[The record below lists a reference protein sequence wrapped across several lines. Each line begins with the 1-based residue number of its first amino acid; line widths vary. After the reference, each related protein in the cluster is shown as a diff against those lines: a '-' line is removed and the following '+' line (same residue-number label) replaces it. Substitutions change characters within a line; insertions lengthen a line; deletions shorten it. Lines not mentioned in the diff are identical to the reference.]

1 MFFVLAL
8 TGFINLLSFNKIAFT
23 LTLPFIIANVVLCEY
38 YRKSKINFY
47 YKKHVNICRVIAV
60 TLTLIIFGS
69 PTMILFFNRTKP
81 FYHLKQ
87 AVYSCGLSNISELRT
102 REFPDFLPK
111 ECEDY
116 YFIIKPH
123 APFPEAP
130 DTFASLSF
138 YTDEETIEKYEREFA
153 GKGYEKANSDKT
165 FEDIMIENEIT
176 LSEISEMD
184 SRWLTKTYIK
194 EKGVPQYIVNF
205 TEEEKILDD
214 INSLESKKNLLI
226 EQIRSL
232 MNEIIT
238 KHISYKKG
246 VENMFEI
253 QCHFVLVKKCCTKL
267 GINL

>member
-1 MFFVLAL
+1 MEDKTRETPVTSQFTLTNILMFFVLAL

-176 LSEISEMD
+176 LSEITEMD

-194 EKGVPQYIVNF
+194 EKGVPYYIVNF
-205 TEEEKILDD
+205 TEEEKILDLSHD
-214 INSLESKKNLLI
+214 VIVYKFRNRPGFTSGCLLDYD
-226 EQIRSL
+226 S
-232 MNEIIT
+232 
-238 KHISYKKG
+238 
-246 VENMFEI
+246 
-253 QCHFVLVKKCCTKL
+253 
-267 GINL
+267 GIVIFWA

>member
-1 MFFVLAL
+1 MEDKTRETPVTSPFTLTNIVMFFVLAL
-8 TGFINLLSFNKIAFT
+8 TGFINLLSFNKIAFA
-23 LTLPFIIANVVLCEY
+23 LTIPFFLANVILREY
-38 YRKSKINFY
+38 YKKYKRNYY
-47 YKKHVNICRVIAV
+47 YKKHVIICRVIAV

-130 DTFASLSF
+130 DTFASVSF

-165 FEDIMIENEIT
+165 FEDIMIEKQIN

-184 SRWLTKTYIK
+184 SRWLTKTYIR

-205 TEEEKILDD
+205 TEEEKLFNLSRDAIVYNFRSRLGFTSGCLLDYD
-214 INSLESKKNLLI
+214 S
-226 EQIRSL
+226 
-232 MNEIIT
+232 
-238 KHISYKKG
+238 G
-246 VENMFEI
+246 
-253 QCHFVLVKKCCTKL
+253 LV
-267 GINL
+267 IFWA

>member
-1 MFFVLAL
+1 MEDKTRETPVTSPFTLTNILMFFVLAF
-8 TGFINLLSFNKIAFT
+8 TGALNLFSFNRIAFT
-23 LTLPFIIANVVLCEY
+23 LIIPFILANLILHEY
-38 YRKSKINFY
+38 YLKYKQNFY
-47 YKKHVNICRVIAV
+47 YKKHVTICRVIAV
-60 TLTLIIFGS
+60 ILTVILCGS
-69 PTMILFFNRTKP
+69 PIMMIFFKRTKP

-130 DTFASLSF
+130 DTFASVSF

-165 FEDIMIENEIT
+165 FEDIMIEKEIN

-184 SRWLTKTYIK
+184 SRWLTKTYIR
-194 EKGVPQYIVNF
+194 EKGVPHYIVNF
-205 TEEEKILDD
+205 TEEEKIFDLSHDVIVYKFRNRPGFTSGCLLDY
-214 INSLESKKNLLI
+214 ES
-226 EQIRSL
+226 
-232 MNEIIT
+232 
-238 KHISYKKG
+238 
-246 VENMFEI
+246 
-253 QCHFVLVKKCCTKL
+253 
-267 GINL
+267 GIVIFWA

>member
-1 MFFVLAL
+1 MEDKTRETPVTSPFTLTNIVMFFVLAL
-8 TGFINLLSFNKIAFT
+8 TGFINLFTSNKIAFT
-23 LTLPFIIANVVLCEY
+23 LIIPFLIAVVLLTDY
-38 YRKSKINFY
+38 YKKSKILFY
-47 YKKHVNICRVIAV
+47 YKKHVNICRIIAIALTVI
-60 TLTLIIFGS
+60 ICGS

-87 AVYSCGLSNISELRT
+87 AVYSCGFSNVFELRAK
-102 REFPDFLPK
+102 EFPDFLPK

-130 DTFASLSF
+130 DTFASVSF

-153 GKGYEKANSDKT
+153 GKGYEKINSDKT
-165 FEDIMIENEIT
+165 FEDIMIENEIN

-205 TEEEKILDD
+205 TEEEKILDLSRD
-214 INSLESKKNLLI
+214 AIVYNFRSRLGFTSGCLLDYD
-226 EQIRSL
+226 S
-232 MNEIIT
+232 
-238 KHISYKKG
+238 G
-246 VENMFEI
+246 
-253 QCHFVLVKKCCTKL
+253 LV
-267 GINL
+267 IFWA